1 MGQFGRRQF
10 LIAASASFAAQFA
23 RAQQP
28 GRTYRV
34 GALFAPGAEAMQQ
47 YRSAL
52 SEGLSTHGF
61 VEGRNLRIEHRS
73 SGFGTAEAQNAVTA
87 LLALNPD
94 ALFILLV
101 SGTRAAQ
108 SVTRTVPIVFAWVTD
123 PVGSGLVKSYA
134 LPGGNIT
141 GVTNRYVELVVKRLE
156 FARELVP
163 DVKRV
168 AVAWAVG
175 LRYQEVAPQF
185 RSAAKQLGI
194 DLIELGL
201 MGPENTVAH
210 AARGGAEVIIP
221 FPQYTSFGYRAHGEQ
236 VARAALERR
245 IPVIFAGAE
254 MVEAGG
260 LMSYGTNIV
269 DDVRRGADLLA
280 RVLKGEKPANLPVD
294 QAARFELAVNL
305 KTAKAIGITIPP
317 SIMLRADTVIE

>member
-1 MGQFGRRQF
+1 MGLVGRRQF
-10 LIAASASFAAQFA
+10 LIAATASFVAQFA

-34 GALFAPGAEAMQQ
+34 GALFSGDAEAMQL

-52 SEGLSTHGF
+52 SERLSTRGF

-87 LLALNPD
+87 LLALKPD

-123 PVGSGLVKSYA
+123 PVGSGLVQSYA
-134 LPGGNIT
+134 RPGGNIT

-163 DVKRV
+163 GVKRV
-168 AVAWAVG
+168 AVPWAVG
-175 LRYQEVAPQF
+175 LRYEEVAPPF

-194 DLIELGL
+194 DLIEVDYRSA
-201 MGPENTVAH
+201 EDSVAF
-210 AARGGAEVIIP
+210 AAQRGAEVIIP
-221 FPQYTSFGYRAHGEQ
+221 FGQFAQSSYGAFGKQ
-236 VARAALERR
+236 MARAALERR
-245 IPVIFAGAE
+245 MPVIFAGSE

-260 LMSYGTNIV
+260 LMSIGTNSV
-269 DDVRRGADLLA
+269 DDVHRGADLLA

-305 KTAKAIGITIPP
+305 KTARAIGLTIPP
-317 SIMLRADTVIE
+317 QSSCAPTG